1 MSFNYGREKRKFDQE
16 WERLQ
21 AEYEAAGMDEA
32 SIQEMKQYDWK
43 WFCSQRVYNDRA
55 RPLPSECVQEAAGP
69 SAPLQKCDG
78 VSGRFYTDGG
88 FQSRYGWI
96 LDVEDE
102 GLSQRLQKLAPEDL
116 ERIWERFY
124 RADPS
129 RTGEGTGLGLPM
141 VKWIVQLHGGKIAVE
156 SRPGAGPAAI
166 GRLLPGC
173 HLRRER

>member
-55 RPLPSECVQEAAGP
+55 RPLPSECVLEAAGP

-78 VSGRFYTDGG
+78 LSGRFYTDGS

-102 GLSQRLQKLAPEDL
+102 GLSQRPQKLAPEDL
-116 ERIWERFY
+116 ELLTLLVIDGY
-124 RADPS
+124 RQADIARMKGCS
-129 RTGEGTGLGLPM
+129 RNAVYKKL
-141 VKWIVQLHGGKIAVE
+141 KKIKK
-156 SRPGAGPAAI
+156 
-166 GRLLPGC
+166 LLRSG
-173 HLRRER
+173 

>member
-69 SAPLQKCDG
+69 SAPLQKCG
-78 VSGRFYTDGG
+78 GLSGRFYTDGG

-116 ERIWERFY
+116 ELLTLLVIDGY
-124 RADPS
+124 RQADIARMKGCS
-129 RTGEGTGLGLPM
+129 RNAVYKKL
-141 VKWIVQLHGGKIAVE
+141 KKIKK
-156 SRPGAGPAAI
+156 
-166 GRLLPGC
+166 LLQSG
-173 HLRRER
+173 

>member
-1 MSFNYGREKRKFDQE
+1 MGFNYGREKRKFDQE

-55 RPLPSECVQEAAGP
+55 RPLPSECFQEAAGA
-69 SAPLQKCDG
+69 SAPLQKYDG
-78 VSGRFYTDGG
+78 FSVRVHAGDS

-116 ERIWERFY
+116 ELLTLLVVDGY
-124 RADPS
+124 RQADIARMNGCS
-129 RTGEGTGLGLPM
+129 RNAVYKKL
-141 VKWIVQLHGGKIAVE
+141 KKIKK
-156 SRPGAGPAAI
+156 
-166 GRLLPGC
+166 LLQSG
-173 HLRRER
+173 